1 MQDQPAGTENR
12 TVSSSEKRPDEL
24 HGEFRPVLLSRR
36 GEMIGW
42 GLALLLAAVWLFL
55 NLTGREAPAALAF
68 LTAFLFASA
77 ASISLGNWMDR
88 RTVIRLEGDGVTF
101 DNGLRHTRM
110 QWQDIRQVQVL
121 PSNWGRKVRVI
132 GSQAYF
138 AFRTLGEVKIQGETK
153 GRMGFVEGEKI
164 LRQILKRA
172 GLSKVEQQG
181 AVYYYVRE

>member
-1 MQDQPAGTENR
+1 MQDQPAGTENKPIA
-12 TVSSSEKRPDEL
+12 SSEKRPDEL

-36 GEMIGW
+36 GVLIGW
-42 GLALLLAAVWLFL
+42 GLALLLTATWLFL
-55 NLTGREAPAALAF
+55 TFTGREAPAALTFLNAF
-68 LTAFLFASA
+68 LYAAS

-88 RTVIRLEGDGVTF
+88 RTVIRLDDGGVTF
-101 DNGLRHTRM
+101 DNGLRHTRLE
-110 QWQDIRQVQVL
+110 WQDIRQVQVL

-138 AFRTLGEVKIQGETK
+138 GFRTLGEVKVQGETK

-172 GLSKVEQQG
+172 GLRKTEQQG
-181 AVYYYVRE
+181 TIYYYVRE